1 MPDTAV
7 PSGSG
12 LSFCTAS
19 RVRKAA
25 RLVSQIFDRH
35 LERYDLTITQFGLL
49 AYINTFDGIGIGDLA
64 GKLVMD
70 PTTVTRNLRPLQRR
84 GLVALAADPN
94 DRRARRLHLTADG
107 RAALKDAKP
116 GWSKAQREVEAAL
129 GDADTAALHAT
140 LDRALAKL
148 SA

>member
-7 PSGSG
+7 PPGSA

-25 RLVSQIFDRH
+25 RLVSQIYDRH

-64 GKLVMD
+64 EKLIMD

-107 RAALKDAKP
+107 RAAFTDAKP
-116 GWSKAQREVEAAL
+116 GWSNAQREIEAAL
-129 GDADTAALHAT
+129 GDDETTVLHAT